1 MAKGLAKSMWMRE
14 GITKKYQG
22 IYDKAMQ
29 GRSPISAIRASCLI
43 CMSSS
48 TKGIRSCTDEGCP
61 LWLYR
66 PYQEIPW
73 KARRRTTGQ
82 NLNRLQTGKITRQS
96 KKSPLTVTKD
106 IKIPEGHSGRLRV
119 SIELEPK
126 NGK

>member
-1 MAKGLAKSMWMRE
+1 MKRE
-14 GITKKYQG
+14 GITKKFEG

-48 TKGIRSCTDEGCP
+48 TKEIRSCTDEGCP

-73 KARRRTTGQ
+73 KAHRGKPQ
-82 NLNRLQTGKITRQS
+82 QILNRAHKGKIARKS
-96 KKSPLTVTKD
+96 KNAPISVSKD
-106 IKIPEGHSGRLRV
+106 IVIPKHHSGRLRV
-119 SIELEPK
+119 RIELEQK